1 MGREAMATSLTVHR
15 AERRRQAQSRL
26 GGRIVGMVFLWT
38 SGINLGIAVANAGF
52 FRHFADSS
60 YLPFV
65 RQGWTE
71 VVMAQPG
78 AWGLLLS
85 VGEATLGG
93 LLLAGGRWAKVGWVG
108 VIAFHVL
115 LMLFGFG
122 FWLWSVPVL
131 AALVP
136 LARRDWAVISRRTGP
151 PPPDRRRAEQEAQA
165 RALRRAYEHHPAN
178 GGPPPRRSGPATAPA
193 ARPRSAAPRHSAPG
207 RSPRLTLVRPPDQ
220 GRS

>member
-1 MGREAMATSLTVHR
+1 MATSLTVHR
-15 AERRRQAQSRL
+15 AERRRQSQSRL

-38 SGINLGIAVANAGF
+38 SGINLGIAVANAGL

-65 RQGWTE
+65 RHGWNQL
-71 VVMAQPG
+71 VMAHPS

-85 VGEATLGG
+85 AGEATLGG
-93 LLLAGGRWAKVGWVG
+93 FLLAGGRFAKVGWVG
-108 VIAFHVL
+108 VITFHVL

-131 AALVP
+131 SALVP
-136 LARRDWAVISRRTGP
+136 LARRDWSVISRRTAP
-151 PPPDRRRAEQEAQA
+151 PPPDRGRAEREAQA

-178 GGPPPRRSGPATAPA
+178 GGPAARRSGPATAPA
-193 ARPRSAAPRHSAPG
+193 ARPRSAAPRHFAHHAPG
-207 RSPRLTLVRPPDQ
+207 RSPRLTLVPPPDQ
-220 GRS
+220 DRS